1 MGKRNKK
8 TKAIK
13 IEKIRKYRK
22 DKRIAK
28 RPRIVITEDYGDM
41 ERTQILTLPTEYDRE
56 EILIPKEKNPNIL
69 YILQYPIK
77 IVWYLDTHKG
87 FFYTQEGFYLGKFDS
102 SHLRRIFVNSALA
115 LRKLAKENKR
125 KKSLKSKKKKNFSER
140 FSSKSLKTDKNRKGG
155 KNGH

>member
-8 TKAIK
+8 SKAVK

-115 LRKLAKENKR
+115 LRKLAKENKH

-140 FSSKSLKTDKNRKGG
+140 FFSKSLKTDKNRKGD
-155 KNGH
+155 KNEH

>member
-22 DKRIAK
+22 DKKVAK

-41 ERTQILTLPTEYDRE
+41 ERTQILTLPTEYERE
-56 EILIPKEKNPNIL
+56 ELLIPKEKNPNIL

-115 LRKLAKENKR
+115 LRKLAKEKR
-125 KKSLKSKKKKNFSER
+125 HKKGLKSKKKKNFSER
-140 FSSKSLKTDKNRKGG
+140 FSKKSLKKTKNEKGDE
-155 KNGH
+155 NGH